1 MSAVFADTF
10 YWAVLANPRDQWHQP
25 VLQARA
31 RLGAIQI
38 VTTEEV
44 LTEFLTA
51 MSGGGRHLRRTAAL
65 LAHTILTDPN
75 ARVLPQTHFSFLRG
89 LDLYERRA
97 DKAYSLVDCISLNSM
112 RVEDITEILTN
123 DHHFTQEGFTILLH
137 KQP

>member
-10 YWAVLANPRDQWHQP
+10 YWAALANPRDQWHQP

-51 MSGGGRHLRRTAAL
+51 MSGEAGICGE
-65 LAHTILTDPN
+65 
-75 ARVLPQTHFSFLRG
+75 LPRSWHIPS
-89 LDLYERRA
+89 
-97 DKAYSLVDCISLNSM
+97 
-112 RVEDITEILTN
+112 
-123 DHHFTQEGFTILLH
+123 
-137 KQP
+137 